1 MLVHGTV
8 CCDVLFLEK
17 LDIFGNT
24 YIIRILI
31 ISILNKVMT
40 EEMLI
45 PIEKISNSAPVSE
58 VFELLDQ
65 VARRLREV
73 QRLTVSEVDL
83 TPPQYQTLRLL
94 WEQDSQPFKDLAAS
108 NGCTR
113 PTMTG
118 IVDTL
123 EKNGL
128 VTRQPNPDD
137 RRSLLVTLTEKGKD
151 LEGNTPDL
159 DRIYAKC
166 CVGLS
171 AEEFRQ
177 LGLLLGK
184 LDQSLDC
191 TC

>member
-1 MLVHGTV
+1 M
-8 CCDVLFLEK
+8 
-17 LDIFGNT
+17 
-24 YIIRILI
+24 
-31 ISILNKVMT
+31 
-40 EEMLI
+40 
-45 PIEKISNSAPVSE
+45 
-58 VFELLDQ
+58 
-65 VARRLREV
+65 ARRLREV

-83 TPPQYQTLRLL
+83 TPTQYQTLRLL

-128 VTRQPNPDD
+128 VTRQPNPGD
-137 RRSLLVTLTEKGKD
+137 RRSLLVTLTEKGLA
-151 LEGNTPDL
+151 LEDCAPNL

-171 AEEFRQ
+171 AEEFQQ
-177 LGLLLGK
+177 LGSLLEK

-191 TC
+191 AC

>member
-1 MLVHGTV
+1 
-8 CCDVLFLEK
+8 
-17 LDIFGNT
+17 
-24 YIIRILI
+24 
-31 ISILNKVMT
+31 MT
-40 EEMLI
+40 NNALI
-45 PIEKISNSAPVSE
+45 PIENLLTAAPVTD
-58 VFELLDQ
+58 VFTLLDQ
-65 VARRLREV
+65 VARRLREI

-83 TPPQYQTLRLL
+83 TPPQYQTLRCL
-94 WEQDSQPFKDLAAS
+94 WEQDRQPFKDLAAS

-128 VTRQPNPDD
+128 VTRQPNPAD
-137 RRSLLVTLTEKGKD
+137 RRSLLVTLTKKGKAF
-151 LEGNTPDL
+151 EGSAPDL

-171 AEEFRQ
+171 SEEFQQ
-177 LGLLLGK
+177 LGSLLEK

-191 TC
+191 SC

>member
-1 MLVHGTV
+1 
-8 CCDVLFLEK
+8 
-17 LDIFGNT
+17 
-24 YIIRILI
+24 
-31 ISILNKVMT
+31 MT
-40 EEMLI
+40 EETLI
-45 PIEKISNSAPVSE
+45 PIEKISISAPVTE
-58 VFELLDQ
+58 IFELLDQ

-73 QRLTVSEVDL
+73 QRLTVSEVNL
-83 TPPQYQTLRLL
+83 TPTQFQTLRLL

-108 NGCTR
+108 NSCTR

-137 RRSLLVTLTEKGKD
+137 RRSLLVTLTEKGNN
-151 LEGNTPDL
+151 LEANIPDL
-159 DRIYAKC
+159 NRIYAKC

-171 AEEFRQ
+171 VEEFQQ
-177 LGLLLGK
+177 LGSLLEK

-191 TC
+191 SC

>member
-1 MLVHGTV
+1 MT
-8 CCDVLFLEK
+8 DQ
-17 LDIFGNT
+17 T
-24 YIIRILI
+24 II
-31 ISILNKVMT
+31 
-40 EEMLI
+40 I
-45 PIEKISNSAPVSE
+45 PIEEISTSAPVTE
-58 VFELLDQ
+58 VFVLLDQ

-83 TPPQYQTLRLL
+83 TPTQYQTLRLL

-128 VTRQPNPDD
+128 VTRQPNPED
-137 RRSLLVTLTEKGKD
+137 RRSLLVALTEKGEA
-151 LEGNTPDL
+151 LEGSTPDL
-159 DRIYAKC
+159 EFIYAKC

-177 LGLLLGK
+177 LGLLLEK

-191 TC
+191 AC